1 MDALAFSF
9 LGLSASA
16 TAVIAGFYTLL
27 ILVGK
32 INSGDTPRINIGGT
46 HIHADTINN
55 FYTAP
60 APPPKARRGRVLKR
74 VLGAWAVAIITL
86 LALPSS
92 ASAEFGLQLFD
103 ITFNSSEGGAELRAG
118 SHPESLVASLE
129 AITEPGPE
137 GPIPEELLKDIT
149 VTQIPGFAGDL
160 GAVPRCATLDF
171 LADPLDPLNG
181 HLNATRCPNSTAVG
195 FFRAVAGEGG
205 VISEIEAPLYNLEPP
220 PGKVARLG
228 FKAIFP
234 FLTIDIGLSP
244 TFPYSPYAEVTNAT
258 QLLEFIS
265 SELTVWGVPADP
277 IHDKLR
283 GTCMKTGKSCSAGVS
298 PRPFLTMPRACEGPL
313 KSTWRADSWLHPGVW
328 KEGFAETHDEAI
340 PTNPAGMRECGKLV
354 FDPAT
359 QATPS
364 SASAESSSGLDF
376 EINVSDEGLK
386 NPTGTAKADIS
397 KVAIEFP
404 VGVTAN
410 PSAAEGLGVCSL
422 AQYGAESLT
431 NRACPD
437 AAKLGSLEAETPL
450 LEHTFHGSLYLAA
463 QDDPASPGKE
473 NPFDS
478 LLALYMIVRDPELG
492 VFIKLPVK
500 VEPDPSS
507 GRLIATAEEIP
518 PFPLSRVLVHMR
530 SGARAPLVTP
540 PACGTYTTKATLT
553 PSSGAAP
560 LISNSQFTIDSG
572 PGGGPC
578 PLAGPPPFNPTF
590 EAGAINNAASQY
602 TPFSLR
608 LTRQDG
614 EGELT
619 RVSTTFPPGVT
630 GKLAGVGKCP
640 DAAIE
645 AAKLKSGRQEIAA
658 PSCPADSRVGRIV
671 AGAGVG
677 SALTY
682 AGGTLYL
689 AGPYKGGP
697 VSVVS
702 IVPAVAGPFDVG
714 TIVTRFALVLNPNT
728 AEVEVDGAASD
739 PIPHI
744 LKGIPLVV
752 RDIRVYVDR
761 PNFMLNPTSCAKLS
775 TKATIFGS
783 GLDVFSPADDVAVTA
798 TSPFQAA
805 SCASLGFGPK
815 VSVALKGGTKRD
827 DHPALRATVTYPYPS
842 GPGYANIGQAAI
854 TLPST
859 QFIDNDHINN
869 PCTRV
874 KFNENA
880 CPASSVLGS
889 AKAITPLLDEP
900 LEGPVYFRSNGGE
913 RLLPDVVADL
923 HGAGFRF
930 IAVIAVKA
938 KNGRLRSRVLNAPDA
953 PVTSFTVSLKGGKE
967 GLLVNSANLCKKKRY
982 AKVEL
987 TGQNGRIRNSEIV
1000 VKTSCKGKGKKRPA
1014 RHGR

>member
-1 MDALAFSF
+1 MKRAIPGKLASI
-9 LGLSASA
+9 LLSAFA
-16 TAVIAGFYTLL
+16 IMAIAP
-27 ILVGK
+27 
-32 INSGDTPRINIGGT
+32 N
-46 HIHADTINN
+46 
-55 FYTAP
+55 
-60 APPPKARRGRVLKR
+60 
-74 VLGAWAVAIITL
+74 
-86 LALPSS
+86 S

-103 ITFNSSEGGAELRAG
+103 FSFNSSEGGAELRAG
-118 SHPESLVASLE
+118 SHPESLVANLE

-160 GAVPRCATLDF
+160 SAVPRCATLDF
-171 LADPLDPLNG
+171 LADAPAGSHP
-181 HLNATRCPNSTAVG
+181 NATNCPDSTALG

-205 VISEIEAPLYNLEPP
+205 VISEVEAPLYNLEPP

-234 FLTIDIGLSP
+234 FLTIDIGLSQS
-244 TFPYSPYAEVTNAT
+244 FPYSPYAEVTNAT

-277 IHDKLR
+277 SHDKLR
-283 GTCMKTGKSCSAGVS
+283 GQCMKTGKSCPAGVS
-298 PRPFLTMPRACEGPL
+298 PKPFLTMPRACEGPL
-313 KSTWRADSWLHPGVW
+313 KTTWKADSWLHPGDW
-328 KEGFAETHDEAI
+328 KEGFSETHDEAI
-340 PTNPAGMRECGKLV
+340 PPNPAGMRECGKLV

-364 SASAESSSGLDF
+364 TSSAESSAGLDF

-386 NPTGTAKADIS
+386 NPSGTAKADI
-397 KVAIEFP
+397 KAVKIEFP

-410 PSAAEGLGVCSL
+410 PSAAEGLGVCTL
-422 AQYGAESLT
+422 AQYEAESFS

-450 LEHTFHGSLYLAA
+450 IEEHPFRGSLYLAA
-463 QDDPASPGKE
+463 QDDPGAAGKE

-478 LLALYMIVRDPELG
+478 LLALYMIIRDPELG
-492 VFIKLPVK
+492 VFIKVPVK
-500 VEPDPSS
+500 VEPDEAS
-507 GRLIATAEEIP
+507 GRLIATSEEIP

-530 SGARAPLVTP
+530 SGPRAPLVTP

-560 LISNSQFTIDSG
+560 LISNSQFEIDSG

-590 EAGAINNAASQY
+590 EAGALNNAASQY
-602 TPFSLR
+602 TSFSLR
-608 LTRQDG
+608 FSRQDG

-619 RVSTTFPPGVT
+619 RVSTTFPAGVT
-630 GKLAGVGKCP
+630 GKLAGVSQCP
-640 DAAIE
+640 DQAIE
-645 AAKLKSGRQEIAA
+645 AAKLKTGRQEQSEA
-658 PSCPADSRVGRIV
+658 SCPPNSRVGRVI

-677 SALTY
+677 TALTF
-682 AGGTLYL
+682 AAGTLYL
-689 AGPYKGGP
+689 AGPYKGAP
-697 VSVVS
+697 RSVVS
-702 IVPAVAGPFDVG
+702 IAPAVAGPFDVG
-714 TIVTRFALVLNPNT
+714 TIVTRFGLTVNPNT
-728 AEVEVDGAASD
+728 AEVEVDGASSD

-744 LKGIPLVV
+744 LKGIPLIV
-752 RDIRVYVDR
+752 RDLRAIVDR
-761 PNFMLNPTSCAKLS
+761 PEFMLNPTSCAKKV

-783 GLDVFSPADDVAVTA
+783 GLDVFSSADDTPVALS
-798 TSPFQAA
+798 SPFQAA
-805 SCASLGFGPK
+805 SCASLAFKPK
-815 VSVALKGGTKRD
+815 VALTLKGGTRRD
-827 DHPALRATVTYPYPS
+827 AHPALSAKVTYPYPS
-842 GPGYANIGQAAI
+842 GPGYANIGQAAV
-854 TLPST
+854 TLPPT
-859 QFIDNDHINN
+859 QFIDQDHINN

-880 CPASSVLGS
+880 CPPGSVLGT
-889 AKAITPLLDEP
+889 AKAVTPLLDEP
-900 LEGPVYFRSNGGE
+900 LEGPLYFRSNGGE

-930 IAVIAVKA
+930 IAVIAVKG

-953 PVTSFTVSLKGGKE
+953 PVTSFTLNFKGGKE

-987 TGQNGRIRNSEIV
+987 TGQNGRIHNSEIV
-1000 VKTSCKGKGKKRPA
+1000 VKTSCKGKGGGKGKKRPA
-1014 RHGR
+1014 RSGG